1 MPSSAPSFGGGRVG
15 PAHFAGALG
24 LLEASPHNVM
34 HPTIGGAQSGQCAG
48 GLMTDPRCA
57 ARDPIFWLHHANID
71 RLWNRWLAL
80 GSGRANP
87 TQAQWLSQ
95 AFVFFD
101 ETGAQV
107 SLTCADVVDSAAR
120 LQYVYDDAATRGAL
134 TMDEEFEESRRAQP
148 SRPPE
153 LAGATEAPVVLV
165 GEPISVSLTIPA
177 SSRSMVERAAADQTR
192 HLFVGI
198 EDIEAEQDPG
208 LAYAVYIEG
217 PQGRRY
223 HIGNLS
229 FFGIQLMNDPD
240 RPHTGAPGFR
250 HTFDATAAADML
262 RLQGAFD
269 PGSMTIRFEPIRV
282 LPPPGQEPAAD
293 LPRSPALPV
302 RIGRVSLF
310 AA

>member
-1 MPSSAPSFGGGRVG
+1 
-15 PAHFAGALG
+15 
-24 LLEASPHNVM
+24 M
-34 HPTIGGAQSGQCAG
+34 HPTIGGGQSGQCRG

-80 GSGRANP
+80 AGGRANP
-87 TQAQWLSQ
+87 TQAHWLSQ

-101 ETGAQV
+101 ETGARV
-107 SLTCADVVDSAAR
+107 SLTCADVVDNAAR
-120 LQYVYDDAATRGAL
+120 LTYVYDDVAPREAL
-134 TMDEEFEESRRAQP
+134 TMDEEFEESTRAQP
-148 SRPPE
+148 TRPPE
-153 LAGATEAPVVLV
+153 LAGASEAPVVLA
-165 GEPISVSLTIPA
+165 GEAVSVSLTIPA

-198 EDIEAEQDPG
+198 EDIEAEEDPG
-208 LAYAVYIEG
+208 LAYAVYIQG
-217 PQGRRY
+217 PQGQRY
-223 HIGNLS
+223 HVGNLS

-240 RPHTGAPGFR
+240 RQHTGAPGFR

-262 RLQGAFD
+262 RLQGVFD